1 MSLSQ
6 KEGSSLQT
14 TAGVPRY
21 SAPFLAAYSKM
32 RSTTEI
38 SFEESELLLIT
49 AIAMRMENGRVD
61 LLLICYYDHFKAVI
75 EASGNS
81 IWSFLVTPLEWK

>member
-1 MSLSQ
+1 MSLAQ
-6 KEGSSLQT
+6 KDGITLQT

-21 SAPFLAAYSKM
+21 SAPFLAVYSKR
-32 RSTTEI
+32 RSTTKI

-61 LLLICYYDHFKAVI
+61 LLICYYDHFKAVI

>member
-1 MSLSQ
+1 
-6 KEGSSLQT
+6 
-14 TAGVPRY
+14 
-21 SAPFLAAYSKM
+21 M

-38 SFEESELLLIT
+38 SFEELELLLIT
-49 AIAMRMENGRVD
+49 AIAMRMENGRAD

>member
-1 MSLSQ
+1 MSLAQ
-6 KEGSSLQT
+6 KDGITLQT

-21 SAPFLAAYSKM
+21 SAPFLAVYSKR
-32 RSTTEI
+32 RSTTKI

-49 AIAMRMENGRVD
+49 ATAMRMENGRVD
-61 LLLICYYDHFKAVI
+61 LLICYYDHFKAVI

>member
-1 MSLSQ
+1 MSLAQ

-21 SAPFLAAYSKM
+21 SAPFLAVYSKM
-32 RSTTEI
+32 RSTTET

-61 LLLICYYDHFKAVI
+61 LLICYYDHFKAVI

>member
-1 MSLSQ
+1 MSLAQ
-6 KEGSSLQT
+6 KGGSSLQT

-21 SAPFLAAYSKM
+21 SAPFLAVYSKM
-32 RSTTEI
+32 SSTTEI
-38 SFEESELLLIT
+38 SFEELELLLIT
-49 AIAMRMENGRVD
+49 AVAMRMEKGRVD

-75 EASGNS
+75 EASGHS